1 MTQHSSDEI
10 ENATLSFDP
19 FEGDFGVPGD
29 TVLSNKMV
37 IARKEGACSH
47 CGSLI
52 FKGERVRSMSAK
64 FGDFMRYRWC
74 ASCCDVMAAVYLHD
88 EAAEDDDDAT
98 DPLAIWE
105 SRAAQ
110 HSQAQKEHSH
120 G

>member
-1 MTQHSSDEI
+1 MAHHSRDEI
-10 ENATLSFDP
+10 ENATLSFNP
-19 FEGDFGVPGD
+19 FDGDFGEPGD

-37 IARKEGACSH
+37 VARKEGPCSH

-88 EAAEDDDDAT
+88 EADEDDEDAA
-98 DPLAIWE
+98 DPLAVWE
-105 SRAAQ
+105 SRAANRAA
-110 HSQAQKEHSH
+110 QAVQGHAS
-120 G
+120 